1 MKINILTLFPEMFS
15 GFKSESIIGK
25 ALEKNLLEINIVNIR
40 DFCYDKHK
48 QADDMPFGGGAG
60 MVMKPE
66 PLFRALETVKGKV
79 IYTTPQGVRF
89 NQKLAIELA
98 QEEEITIIA
107 GHYEGIDERVVES
120 KVDLEVSIGDFVLT
134 GGELPAMMMADC
146 IARLVPGVIKKESY
160 ENDSFFNGLLDYP
173 HYTRPAEYEGMK
185 VPEVLLSGHH
195 KNIET
200 WRLKESLKRTY
211 LRRRDLLVGREL
223 SKEEKKLLAE
233 IKRESLERKKMI
245 YKLGEKT
252 PKIGENNYIAENA
265 TVIGEVVTNENVSIW
280 FGAVVRAD
288 MSKVTVGRDSNI
300 QDNCTVHGDTPYPV
314 TIGERVTI
322 GHNCIIHGC
331 TIGDN
336 CVIGMGSILL
346 NGSVIPKN
354 CLVAAGAVVT
364 PKLQA
369 EEGSLIAGSPARV
382 IRALTDENREY
393 LQYAHKVYIEDIEK
407 YKNLEE
413 IK

>member
-1 MKINILTLFPEMFS
+1 MKINILTLFTEMFS
-15 GFKSESIIGK
+15 GFNSESIIGK

-60 MVMKPE
+60 MVIKPE

-79 IYTTPQGVRF
+79 IYTTPQGVKF

-233 IKRESLERKKMI
+233 IKRE
-245 YKLGEKT
+245 LGKEK
-252 PKIGENNYIAENA
+252 N
-265 TVIGEVVTNENVSIW
+265 
-280 FGAVVRAD
+280 
-288 MSKVTVGRDSNI
+288 
-300 QDNCTVHGDTPYPV
+300 
-314 TIGERVTI
+314 
-322 GHNCIIHGC
+322 
-331 TIGDN
+331 
-336 CVIGMGSILL
+336 
-346 NGSVIPKN
+346 
-354 CLVAAGAVVT
+354 
-364 PKLQA
+364 
-369 EEGSLIAGSPARV
+369 
-382 IRALTDENREY
+382 
-393 LQYAHKVYIEDIEK
+393 DI
-407 YKNLEE
+407 
-413 IK
+413 

>member
-1 MKINILTLFPEMFS
+1 M
-15 GFKSESIIGK
+15 
-25 ALEKNLLEINIVNIR
+25 
-40 DFCYDKHK
+40 
-48 QADDMPFGGGAG
+48 
-60 MVMKPE
+60 
-66 PLFRALETVKGKV
+66 
-79 IYTTPQGVRF
+79 
-89 NQKLAIELA
+89 
-98 QEEEITIIA
+98 
-107 GHYEGIDERVVES
+107 
-120 KVDLEVSIGDFVLT
+120 
-134 GGELPAMMMADC
+134 
-146 IARLVPGVIKKESY
+146 
-160 ENDSFFNGLLDYP
+160 
-173 HYTRPAEYEGMK
+173 
-185 VPEVLLSGHH
+185 
-195 KNIET
+195 
-200 WRLKESLKRTY
+200 
-211 LRRRDLLVGREL
+211 
-223 SKEEKKLLAE
+223 
-233 IKRESLERKKMI
+233 
-245 YKLGEKT
+245 
-252 PKIGENNYIAENA
+252 
-265 TVIGEVVTNENVSIW
+265 
-280 FGAVVRAD
+280 
-288 MSKVTVGRDSNI
+288 GRDSNI

-314 TIGERVTI
+314 NIGERVTI

>member
-1 MKINILTLFPEMFS
+1 MMEWTRSNMKINILTLFPEMFS

-48 QADDMPFGGGAG
+48 QADDIPFGGGAG

-66 PLFRALETVKGKV
+66 PLFRALETVKGKI

-107 GHYEGIDERVVES
+107 GH
-120 KVDLEVSIGDFVLT
+120 
-134 GGELPAMMMADC
+134 
-146 IARLVPGVIKKESY
+146 
-160 ENDSFFNGLLDYP
+160 
-173 HYTRPAEYEGMK
+173 YEGMK

-233 IKRESLERKKMI
+233 IKRE
-245 YKLGEKT
+245 LGKEK
-252 PKIGENNYIAENA
+252 N
-265 TVIGEVVTNENVSIW
+265 
-280 FGAVVRAD
+280 
-288 MSKVTVGRDSNI
+288 
-300 QDNCTVHGDTPYPV
+300 
-314 TIGERVTI
+314 
-322 GHNCIIHGC
+322 
-331 TIGDN
+331 
-336 CVIGMGSILL
+336 
-346 NGSVIPKN
+346 
-354 CLVAAGAVVT
+354 
-364 PKLQA
+364 
-369 EEGSLIAGSPARV
+369 
-382 IRALTDENREY
+382 
-393 LQYAHKVYIEDIEK
+393 DI
-407 YKNLEE
+407 
-413 IK
+413 

>member
-233 IKRESLERKKMI
+233 IKRELGKEKMI

-314 TIGERVTI
+314 NIGERVTI